1 MGADPDEPPKGIPV
15 NIHIKITEALLA
27 QVRAD
32 LHRRHPFAFERVGF
46 LTAGATR
53 SRDGDLLLL
62 CRSYYPVADEDY
74 EVSAT
79 VGAQIGSEAMRKA
92 IEVAHP
98 NKSALLHT
106 HTHGGSGLPVFSKT
120 DLVSGAQFVPGF
132 FNALPRTPHGLLVLS
147 NTSAQGLVWTARN
160 AKPQYVDGFS
170 QVGRSV
176 LKFGDRYEQA

>member
-1 MGADPDEPPKGIPV
+1 MKV
-15 NIHIKITEALLA
+15 RIKITERLLA

-53 SRDGDLLLL
+53 SREGDILLL
-62 CRSYYPVADEDY
+62 CRSYHPVADEDY
-74 EVSAT
+74 EASAT
-79 VGAQIGSEAMRKA
+79 VGAQIGSDAMRKA

-98 NKSALLHT
+98 GKSALLHI
-106 HTHGGSGLPVFSKT
+106 HTHSGRGVPAFSKT

-147 NTSAQGLVWTARN
+147 DTSARGLVWTAKN
-160 AKPQYVDGFS
+160 AKPQYVDGFT

-176 LKFGDRYEQA
+176 QKFGDRYEQA

>member
-1 MGADPDEPPKGIPV
+1 MKIL
-15 NIHIKITEALLA
+15 IKITEELLA
-27 QVRAD
+27 RVRAD

-53 SRDGDLLLL
+53 SPEGDILLL
-62 CRSYYPVADEDY
+62 CRSYHPVADEHY
-74 EVSAT
+74 EATTT
-79 VGAQIGSEAMRKA
+79 VGAQIGSDAMRQV

-98 NKSALLHT
+98 GKSALLHI
-106 HTHGGSGLPVFSKT
+106 HTHGGRGLPTFSKT

-147 NTSAQGLVWTARN
+147 NTSARGLVWTAKN
-160 AKPQYVDGFS
+160 AKPQHVDGFTR
-170 QVGRSV
+170 VGRSV

>member
-1 MGADPDEPPKGIPV
+1 MK
-15 NIHIKITEALLA
+15 IHIKIAEALLA

-53 SRDGDLLLL
+53 SRDGNILLL
-62 CRSYYPVADEDY
+62 CRSYHAVADDDY
-74 EVSAT
+74 EASVR
-79 VGAQIGSEAMRKA
+79 VGAQIGSDAMRKA

-98 NKSALLHT
+98 GKSALLHI
-106 HTHGGSGLPVFSKT
+106 HTHGGRGVPDFSKT

-147 NTSAQGLVWTARN
+147 NTSAKGLVWTAKN
-160 AKPQYVDGFS
+160 GKPQYVDGFT
-170 QVGRSV
+170 QVGRTV
-176 LKFGDRYEQA
+176 HKFGDCYEQA